1 MSNNRD
7 RASRKRGSNDD
18 ISSFDERDG
27 EPSYFQ
33 RQPAP
38 MHRPTA
44 DITTA
49 VDVEV
54 MWFNT
59 VKGFGF
65 VKAADG
71 SEAFLHVSALEA
83 AGHATVSEGMHL
95 KVTLE
100 TGSKGK
106 QVSQV
111 FDVTGGGVPTS
122 SPRRAESDVTPRRD
136 AGRSLPSVAPEQ
148 EREGTVEF
156 YNAVK
161 GLGFIGI
168 GEEKDVFVHV
178 STLTRSGLDALQE
191 GQRVFVNYWQGPK
204 GPEARSIRLA

>member
-18 ISSFDERDG
+18 NSSFDERDG

-33 RQPAP
+33 RQPAAVQRSP
-38 MHRPTA
+38 AAMSN
-44 DITTA
+44 A

-54 MWFNT
+54 MWFNA

-100 TGSKGK
+100 NGTKGK

-122 SPRRAESDVTPRRD
+122 SPSRAEREVTRPRD
-136 AGRSLPSVAPEQ
+136 AGRSSPSAEPEQ
-148 EREGTVEF
+148 ERQGTVKF
-156 YNAVK
+156 YNAEK
-161 GLGFIGI
+161 GFGFIDV

-178 STLTRSGLDALQE
+178 SSLTRSGLETIKE
-191 GQRVFVNYWQGPK
+191 GQRVYVSYSQGQK